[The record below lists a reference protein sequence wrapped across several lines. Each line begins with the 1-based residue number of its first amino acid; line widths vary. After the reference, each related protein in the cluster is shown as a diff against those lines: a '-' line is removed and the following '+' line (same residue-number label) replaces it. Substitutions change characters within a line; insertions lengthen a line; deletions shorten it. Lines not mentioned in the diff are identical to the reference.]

1 MKSVNFQRNK
11 ALIRVVNEQ
20 KIKKQRNWDRILYL
34 SLLGFFMLFIIYY
47 LVTKYCFIHAYGH
60 VIIESTRI
68 RLTDDARIIEFYV
81 AEGDRIKQNDTLF
94 SYALDRD
101 DDISGTS
108 GYAQSVNIGSIMGG
122 SRDDWWVKEIYAL
135 KKKIA
140 LNNIDISENDNLI
153 SGYKKEIK
161 RISNEVILDV
171 LPKSRL
177 ESIQNEITTLN
188 TENKKL
194 DKENKEL
201 NSLMKSL
208 GPSKNQRSI
217 NGVKI
222 RNKKGSNSS
231 AAGQDVNKLAFSEE
245 LLTQAKYFKSPMS
258 GIATRIYIHGY
269 ETALKN
275 EEIMA
280 LHEAQPAYI
289 KAYFE
294 QEDLRYFKEG
304 DLFTIEFPDG
314 TISKGILRRFYIA
327 TYTLPE
333 EFQKKYE
340 PTTRSIAGDI
350 YPLDSLEIKKWKTFY
365 KMGVDISKLKMN

>member
-20 KIKKQRNWDRILYL
+20 KVKKQRNWDRILYL
-34 SLLGFFMLFIIYY
+34 GLLGLFLVFVIYY
-47 LVTKYCFIHAYGH
+47 LVTKYLFIHAYGH

-81 AEGDRIKQNDTLF
+81 KEGDRIEQNDTLF

-101 DDISGTS
+101 DDISGNS
-108 GYAQSVNIGSIMGG
+108 SYAQSVNIGSIEGG

-140 LNNIDISENDNLI
+140 LNNIEISENENLI

-171 LPKSRL
+171 LPKTRL
-177 ESIQNEITTLN
+177 EYIQNEMVNLHVQ
-188 TENKKL
+188 NKKL
-194 DKENKEL
+194 EKENKEL

-208 GPSKNQRSI
+208 GPSKKTRKI
-217 NGVKI
+217 NGVNI
-222 RNKKGSNSS
+222 RTKKGGGG
-231 AAGQDVNKLAFSEE
+231 AGDKQGVQRLDFSEE
-245 LLTQAKYFKSPMS
+245 LLTQAKYFRSPVN
-258 GIATRIYIHGY
+258 GIATRIYIHTY
-269 ETALKN
+269 ETALKS

-280 LHEAQPAYI
+280 VHEGEPAYI

-294 QEDLRYFKEG
+294 QEDLRHFKEG
-304 DLFTIEFPDG
+304 DLFSIEFPDG
-314 TISKGILRRFYIA
+314 TVSKGILKRFYIA

-340 PTTRSIAGDI
+340 PTTRSIAADI
-350 YPLDSLEIKKWKTFY
+350 YPIDSLEIKKWKTFY
-365 KMGVDISKLKMN
+365 KMSVDISKLKL

>member
-20 KIKKQRNWDRILYL
+20 KIKKQRNWDKILYL
-34 SLLGFFMLFIIYY
+34 GLLSSFLVFLLYY
-47 LVTKYCFIHAYGH
+47 LVTKYMYIHAYGH

-68 RLTDDARIIEFYV
+68 RLTDDSRIIEFYV
-81 AEGDRIKQNDTLF
+81 KEGDRIKQNDTLF
-94 SYALDRD
+94 SYALDID
-101 DDISGTS
+101 DDIKTNSS
-108 GYAQSVNIGSIMGG
+108 AQSISIGSIVGG

-140 LNNIDISENDNLI
+140 LNNIDISENDI
-153 SGYKKEIK
+153 SISAQKKEIK

-177 ESIQNEITTLN
+177 EFIQNEISSLN

-194 DKENKEL
+194 AKENKEL
-201 NSLMKSL
+201 AELMRTL
-208 GPSKNQRSI
+208 GPTKTKR
-217 NGVKI
+217 
-222 RNKKGSNSS
+222 GSNGLNVRSRS
-231 AAGQDVNKLAFSEE
+231 GGNNINQTVNKLAFSEE
-245 LLTQAKYFKSPMS
+245 LLTEPKYFKSPMN
-258 GIATRIYIHGY
+258 GIATRIFVHGY
-269 ETALKN
+269 ETALKS

-280 LHEAQPAYI
+280 LHEAEPAYI

-294 QEDLRYFKEG
+294 QEDLSYFKEG

-314 TISKGILRRFYIA
+314 TISQGVLKRFYIA
-327 TYTLPE
+327 TYVLPE

-340 PTTRSIAGDI
+340 PTTRSIAADI
-350 YPLDSLEIKKWKTFY
+350 YPVDSLEIKKWKTFY
-365 KMGVDISKLKMN
+365 KMSVDISKTKL

>member
-34 SLLGFFMLFIIYY
+34 GLLGFFLIFVIYY
-47 LVTKYCFIHAYGH
+47 VASKYLFIHAYGH

-81 AEGDRIKQNDTLF
+81 NEGDRIKQNDTLF
-94 SYALDRD
+94 AYALDRD
-101 DDISGTS
+101 DDISGHS
-108 GYAQSVNIGSIMGG
+108 SYAQSVNIGSIMGG

-140 LNNIDISENDNLI
+140 LNNIDVSENDNLI

-161 RISNEVILDV
+161 RVSNEVILDV

-177 ESIQNEITTLN
+177 EFLQNEIITLN

-194 DKENKEL
+194 EKENKEL
-201 NSLMKSL
+201 NSLMKTL
-208 GPSKNQRSI
+208 GPAKNQKSI
-217 NGVKI
+217 NGVNI
-222 RNKKGSNSS
+222 RSRKGN
-231 AAGQDVNKLAFSEE
+231 GVGDKQGVHKLDFSEE
-245 LLTQAKYFKSPMS
+245 LLTQAKYFRSPMN
-258 GIATRIYIHGY
+258 GIATRIYIHEY
-269 ETALKN
+269 ETALKT

-304 DLFTIEFPDG
+304 DLFSIEFPDG
-314 TISKGILRRFYIA
+314 TVSKGILRRFYIA

-340 PTTRSIAGDI
+340 PTTRSIAADI
-350 YPLDSLEIKKWKTFY
+350 YPLDTLEIKKWKTFY
-365 KMGVDISKLKMN
+365 KMSVDISKLKL